1 MSIVELFY
9 PAFILAILLVFIHTI
24 FGLEIIKR
32 GVIFTD
38 LAIGQF
44 AAIGVAVSLLFFDGN
59 YAFLLTF
66 AFALLGALLIAIA
79 THRVEHI
86 EAFIGMLYAL
96 GASAIIVLLSNT
108 TQGTELFNKLQATD
122 ILFTTLNDLVE
133 PVLLYSFVAILFFP
147 FYHRLS
153 GLAREVLFFGL
164 LALTVTSSVQLA
176 GVLVVFVL
184 LIVPAFLALL
194 QSRFKPLFFAW
205 SVGSVIVISSM
216 IFSYWLDLPTGY
228 TIVFVGSLCGI
239 VGALL
244 AGKKSRVKKLIK
256 N

>member
-44 AAIGVAVSLLFFDGN
+44 AAIGVAVSLLFFEGN
-59 YAFLLTF
+59 YAFVLTF
-66 AFALLGALLIAIA
+66 VFALLGALLIAIA
-79 THRVEHI
+79 TYRVKHI

-96 GASAIIVLLSNT
+96 GASAIIILLSNT
-108 TQGTELFNKLQATD
+108 AQGTELFNKLQATD
-122 ILFTTLNDLVE
+122 ILFTTVEDLTE
-133 PVLLYSFVAILFFP
+133 PLLLYILVATLFFY
-147 FYHRLS
+147 FYHRLI
-153 GLAREVLFFGL
+153 GVYKEILFFGL

-194 QSRFKPLFFAW
+194 QSRFKPLPFAW
-205 SVGSVIVISSM
+205 IIGSSIIIFAM
-216 IFSYWLDLPTGY
+216 ILSYYFDLRTGY
-228 TIVFVGSLCGI
+228 TIVFVGSLTGI
-239 VGALL
+239 LVALKI
-244 AGKKSRVKKLIK
+244 GNK
-256 N
+256 